1 MQKKHIYLFFLVI
14 CPLLPACDSN
24 KNREQ
29 NDSVAL
35 HDTIVLSDTLQ
46 QKYRSL
52 IENLPA
58 PMEMLRQLTSSGIT
72 YRDSLVN
79 PADRV
84 SNYTNSNS
92 QAINLGIYGADMS
105 YLTAM
110 EQFNKVNGYIRSVK
124 KIADVIVIPTAFDES
139 MMKQYDTNRSNSDTL
154 NAIIYKSYKR
164 IDATLQDNQRLGLAT
179 LVVCGSWVEAMYI
192 TTSHLEQEGNAST
205 PGKANTKALYDL
217 LDHQKTHLHKLAQ
230 LAGSFT
236 NDPFFAELSKSL
248 HELAELFPENGAPDA
263 AHLRE
268 ITPRVVALRTRMVNM
283 N

>member
-1 MQKKHIYLFFLVI
+1 MQKKHIYLLFLVI
-14 CPLLPACDSN
+14 CPLLPSCDTT

-52 IENLPA
+52 IESLPA
-58 PMEMLRQLTSSGIT
+58 PLEMLRQLTNSGVT

-84 SNYTNSNS
+84 SNYSNSNS

-192 TTSHLEQEGNAST
+192 TTSHLEKGGNAPS
-205 PGKANTKALYDL
+205 PGKTNTKALYDL
-217 LDHQKTHLHKLAQ
+217 LDHQKTHLKKLAQ

-236 NDPFFAELSKSL
+236 NDPFFAELSTSL
-248 HELAELFPENGAPDA
+248 NELAELFPEKGTPDA
-263 AHLRE
+263 KLLRE
-268 ITPRVVALRTRMVNM
+268 ITPRVAALRTRMVNM